1 MSQYQDILKSFNERT
16 ELNSKIWYADNNKS
30 LTDDNVD
37 NVLMKPEIRKRLLEI
52 AEEFIEYIKIDFF
65 LTNVVMTGSLCN
77 FNWSEFSD
85 VDLHVYVDFS
95 QFDKEDVEV
104 YKELFSIKKTLF
116 NTQHDIK
123 VKGYDVEL
131 YIEDIDEQHYSSGI
145 YSVLFNEWINEP
157 KKQNVDFDK
166 NVLKNKV
173 ISWMEQID
181 LLIDKNQDEDKET
194 AKKRIEKLQDNL
206 KKYRTGG
213 LKKGGEYSY
222 ENLVFKFLRRN
233 GYLDKLFDFKNDI
246 VDKNLSLKERRK
258 Y

>member
-1 MSQYQDILKSFNERT
+1 MSQYQDILKSFNEQT

-30 LTDDNVD
+30 LTDDNVG

-95 QFDKEDVEV
+95 QFEKDDVEV
-104 YKELFSIKKTLF
+104 YRELFSIKKTLF

-157 KKQNVDFDK
+157 KRQKVDFDK
-166 NVLKNKV
+166 NVLKKKV

-181 LLIDKNQDEDKET
+181 LLIDNNQDEDKET
-194 AKKRIEKLQDNL
+194 AKIRIEKLQDSL

-233 GYLDKLFDFKNDI
+233 GYLDKLFDFKNDVI
-246 VDKNLSLKERRK
+246 DKNLSLKETRK

>member
-1 MSQYQDILKSFNERT
+1 MSQYQDILKSFNEQT

-95 QFDKEDVEV
+95 QFDEEDVEV

-246 VDKNLSLKERRK
+246 VDKNLSLKETRK

>member
-1 MSQYQDILKSFNERT
+1 MSQYQNILKSFNEQT
-16 ELNSKIWYADNNKS
+16 KLNSKIWYDKNEMS
-30 LTDDNVD
+30 LTDKNVG
-37 NVLMKPEIRKRLLEI
+37 NVSMKPEIRKRLLEI
-52 AEEFIEYIKIDFF
+52 AEEFIVYIKMEFF

-95 QFDKEDVEV
+95 QFDKEDIEV

-123 VKGYDVEL
+123 IKGYDVEL
-131 YIEDIDEQHYSSGI
+131 YIEDINEQHYSSGI
-145 YSVLFNEWINEP
+145 YSILFNEWINEP
-157 KKQNVDFDK
+157 KRQQINFDK
-166 NVLKNKV
+166 NILNKKV
-173 ISWMEQID
+173 NSWIEQID
-181 LLIDKNQDEDKET
+181 LLIDKNQDEEKEI
-194 AKKRIEKLQDNL
+194 AKNRIEKLQDSL
-206 KKYRTGG
+206 KKYRTIG

-233 GYLDKLFDFKNDI
+233 GYLEKLFNFKNDVI
-246 VDKNLSLKERRK
+246 DKNLSLKETRK

>member
-1 MSQYQDILKSFNERT
+1 MSQYQDILKSFNEQT

-246 VDKNLSLKERRK
+246 VDKNLSLKETRK

>member
-1 MSQYQDILKSFNERT
+1 MSQYQDILKSFNEQT

-30 LTDDNVD
+30 LTDDNVG

-246 VDKNLSLKERRK
+246 VDKNLSLKETRK